1 MEHRTIVLLFPTGQW
16 IWSEGYHFSSHQHL
30 GKFVEVF
37 FTKGFSDHEVDEMIK
52 SYYEENA
59 SEIFNQ

>member
-16 IWSEGYHFSSHQHL
+16 VWSEDYHLAIHKEL

-37 FTKGFSDHEVDEMIK
+37 FTKGFSDREVDEVIRD
-52 SYYEENA
+52 YYSANIEHL
-59 SEIFNQ
+59 FG

>member
-16 IWSEGYHFSSHQHL
+16 IWSEDFHFGNHQHL

-37 FTKGFSDHEVDEMIK
+37 FTKGFSDREVDEVIHD
-52 SYYEENA
+52 YYLTN
-59 SEIFNQ
+59 SEHLFE

>member
-16 IWSEGYHFSSHQHL
+16 IWSEDFHFGNHQHL

-37 FTKGFSDHEVDEMIK
+37 FTKGFSDREVDEVIRD
-52 SYYEENA
+52 YYLAN
-59 SEIFNQ
+59 SEHLFE

>member
-16 IWSEGYHFSSHQHL
+16 MWSEDFHFGNHKDL

-37 FTKGFSDHEVDEMIK
+37 FTKGFSDREVDEVIRD
-52 SYYEENA
+52 YYTANVEHL
-59 SEIFNQ
+59 FD